1 MEPKPDESPPKRQRT
16 LLEKLVYI
24 PPLASIILLILIVS
38 VVSAVVFKCM
48 GDNWGPKP

>member
-1 MEPKPDESPPKRQRT
+1 MEPKPDESPPKRQLT

-24 PPLASIILLILIVS
+24 PSLASIILLIVVVS